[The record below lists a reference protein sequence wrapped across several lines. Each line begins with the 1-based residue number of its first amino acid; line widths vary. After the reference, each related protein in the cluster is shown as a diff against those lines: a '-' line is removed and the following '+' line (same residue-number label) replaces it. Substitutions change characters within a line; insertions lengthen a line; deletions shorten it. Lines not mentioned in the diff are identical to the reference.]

1 MALRPPGCP
10 GAPGSHRCPGRLT
23 GAAQDKRWYLA
34 VLLATA
40 AFYTLAS
47 AAFSFLYKYYTHPA
61 ACQLN
66 KALLTVN
73 GSLCG
78 IVSFISITPC
88 VRLSEYCTAPHGTA
102 RHCLPRGR
110 ASGIP
115 VLGGQLR
122 APSSAQEQ
130 WAPGEAP
137 APAGPAR
144 CLGTGLWAGA
154 PREGTAWSP
163 HEASAPSPCRA
174 AAVRAAAVLH
184 HQLLRDVPHLLC
196 AVQPPSGER

>member
-1 MALRPPGCP
+1 M
-10 GAPGSHRCPGRLT
+10 
-23 GAAQDKRWYLA
+23 
-34 VLLATA
+34 LLATA

-102 RHCLPRGR
+102 RHCLQ
-110 ASGIP
+110 
-115 VLGGQLR
+115 GQ
-122 APSSAQEQ
+122 
-130 WAPGEAP
+130 G
-137 APAGPAR
+137 
-144 CLGTGLWAGA
+144 
-154 PREGTAWSP
+154 
-163 HEASAPSPCRA
+163 
-174 AAVRAAAVLH
+174 
-184 HQLLRDVPHLLC
+184 
-196 AVQPPSGER
+196 